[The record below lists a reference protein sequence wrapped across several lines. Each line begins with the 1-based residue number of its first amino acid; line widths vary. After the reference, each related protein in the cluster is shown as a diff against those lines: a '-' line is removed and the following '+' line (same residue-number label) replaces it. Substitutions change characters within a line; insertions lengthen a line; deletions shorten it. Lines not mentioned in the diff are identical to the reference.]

1 MANFPLWADHILAL
15 LFGIALPFYSAFRKP
30 KDLSGMHFESYQKK
44 HLYLTN
50 SISLFLMALVI
61 LVVWFL
67 FKRPFAEIG
76 FKQVSNIN
84 SWWGLVLVFI
94 LLYLTDTVKAIS
106 SKEEIEEKFKAQISK
121 TPFMPTKKAELPL
134 YFLMCF
140 SAGVFEEIIFRGF
153 LVTYCYFLFFEF
165 VNGDQWAVIL
175 PAIVF
180 SIAHYYQGGKA
191 VVKIFILSL
200 LFGFIFLWSG
210 SLIVVML
217 LHFTVDA
224 IGGLLTMKYQNEE

>member
-1 MANFPLWADHILAL
+1 MADFPLWADHILAL
-15 LFGIALPFYSAFRKP
+15 LFGIALPFYTAFRRP
-30 KDLSGMHFESYQKK
+30 KDLSGIHFESYQKK

-67 FKRPFAEIG
+67 YKRPLAELG
-76 FKQVSNIN
+76 FKQVSNIS
-84 SWWGLVLVFI
+84 SWWGLVFVFI
-94 LLYLTDTVKAIS
+94 LLYLIDTIKAIV
-106 SKEEIEEKFKAQISK
+106 SKEKIEEKFKAQISK

-175 PAIVF
+175 PAFVF

-210 SLIVVML
+210 SLIVVMI

-224 IGGLLTMKYQNEE
+224 IGGLLTMKYQKEE